1 MKLNELVDRVN
12 GRVSEGCDEIE
23 ITGVAALRDALAGDI
38 SFLSNKKYVKQL
50 ATTRASA
57 VLVPEDFEL
66 DDVSTVLVRVK
77 SPDHAFSQVVPI
89 FAPPPIVRKPG
100 IHVTAIIADDVELGQ
115 DVHIGP
121 YAVVGAGTVLGDR
134 VVVEAHVVIGEQ
146 CVIGDDA
153 HLHPLCSVR
162 EGCRIGRRVILY
174 TGCVIGSDGYGYSTE
189 VQADGSVK
197 VEKIQQVGIVELGDD
212 VEVGANTTIDRARFG
227 VTKVGR
233 MTKIDN
239 QVQIGHNVQIGEY
252 CGIVA
257 QVGIAGSTHL
267 GNGVMLWGQV
277 GLAGHI
283 TLADGVEVLARAG
296 VPNNLEKGIY
306 LGTPAM
312 TRREAFRVF
321 HLPKALESLKS
332 EVAEL
337 KTKLAQLEQEKE

>member
-1 MKLNELVDRVN
+1 MKLKELVNRVN
-12 GRVSEGCDEIE
+12 GRVSEGSGEIK
-23 ITGVAALRDALAGDI
+23 ITGVAALRDALPGDI

-57 VLVPEDFEL
+57 VLVPEDFEI
-66 DDVSTVLVRVK
+66 DDVAAVLVRVK
-77 SPDHAFSQVVPI
+77 SPDHAFSKLVPF
-89 FAPPPIVRKPG
+89 FAPPPIVREPG
-100 IHVTAIIADDVELGQ
+100 IHVTAVVAEDVELGQ

-121 YAVVGAGTVLGDR
+121 YAVVGTGTVLGDR

-146 CVIGDDA
+146 CLIGDDA
-153 HLHPLCSVR
+153 HLYPHCSVR
-162 EGCRIGRRVILY
+162 ENCRLGQRVIIY
-174 TGCVIGSDGYGYSTE
+174 NGAVIGSDGYGYTTE

-197 VEKIQQVGIVELGDD
+197 VEKIKQMGIVELGDD

-239 QVQIGHNVQIGEY
+239 LVQIGHNVQIGEY
-252 CGIVA
+252 CGIVS

-283 TLADGVEVLARAG
+283 TLEDGVEVLARAG
-296 VPNNLEKGIY
+296 VPNSLKKGIY

-312 TRREAFRVF
+312 TRREALRAF
-321 HLPKALESLKS
+321 HMPKAVENLKQ

-337 KTKLAQLEQEKE
+337 KAKLSALEQR